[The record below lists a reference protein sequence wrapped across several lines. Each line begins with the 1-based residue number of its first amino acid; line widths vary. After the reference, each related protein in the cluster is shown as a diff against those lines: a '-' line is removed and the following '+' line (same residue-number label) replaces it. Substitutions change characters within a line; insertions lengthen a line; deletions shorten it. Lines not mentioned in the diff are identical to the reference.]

1 MDKITLTKM
10 PFYAYHGVMAEER
23 SLGQRFIV
31 NLELFLNLEDAGHTD
46 RVKDTVNYARIY
58 DRVKEI
64 VEGKPFRLIEALAE
78 HIAQELLRQFG
89 RVQGVHVEVE
99 KPGAP
104 VAGVLENVS
113 VSIERWRDK
122 PKLN

>member
-1 MDKITLTKM
+1 MVDKITLTKM
-10 PFYAYHGVMAEER
+10 PFYAYHGVMEEER

-31 NLELFLNLEDAGHTD
+31 NLELYLSFKEAGLSD
-46 RVKDTVNYARIY
+46 RVKDTVNYARVY

-78 HIAQELLRQFG
+78 HIAQELLRQFV
-89 RVQGVHVEVE
+89 RVQGVRVEVE

-113 VSIERWRDK
+113 VTLERWRNE
-122 PKLN
+122 P